1 MSDLELPLYKNFAN
15 PANYGKKRALSDI
28 KWIVLHYTG
37 NDGDTDTGNG
47 KYFAREAVGASAH
60 YFVDEDSATQ
70 SVPDEYIAWH
80 CQTPGM
86 TLKCGCRNSNSLGV
100 EMCSDYVDGKCV
112 ITEKTKQNAAKLVKW
127 LMDKYNVP
135 TERVVRHFDVCGK
148 ECPEP
153 WVRNEKE
160 WLDFKRLI
168 KDDEQVE
175 TINITVNGKEIKA
188 EAIIKD
194 GSTYIKLRGLEAAG
208 FKVDCINETKM
219 RLLDNET
226 KDLPIVVNGKQ
237 TNVEAVNL
245 HGYNFVQVRS
255 LAEALGVKVGFEDGK
270 VLLDKE

>member
-1 MSDLELPLYKNFAN
+1 MSDLDLPLYKNFAN

-168 KDDEQVE
+168 KKEG
-175 TINITVNGKEIKA
+175 VNMEELKK
-188 EAIIKD
+188 
-194 GSTYIKLRGLEAAG
+194 LEAEFEKLKKEFENRREKVYTKFDEIPEWGKATVEKLIRYEYLYGDGENLNISYDLLRMLVLNDRAG
-208 FKVDCINETKM
+208 
-219 RLLDNET
+219 LY
-226 KDLPIVVNGKQ
+226 G
-237 TNVEAVNL
+237 
-245 HGYNFVQVRS
+245 G
-255 LAEALGVKVGFEDGK
+255 
-270 VLLDKE
+270 